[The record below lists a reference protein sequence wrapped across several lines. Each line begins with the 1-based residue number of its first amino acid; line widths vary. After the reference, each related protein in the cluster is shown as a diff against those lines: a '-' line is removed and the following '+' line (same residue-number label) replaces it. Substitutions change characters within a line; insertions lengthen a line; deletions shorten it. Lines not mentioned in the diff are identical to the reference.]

1 MASRNGWKELVLPCI
16 AMVAV
21 ECSAVIA
28 TILIKAASVK
38 GMSYVVFTAYCY
50 ILGTLV
56 FLLLVSLFKRKSVLP
71 QLKFPLFSRI
81 FLIGLFGYGSLFPF
95 KLHIMIDKEK
105 PNPMNLFHVLETG
118 FQANYACTK
127 AYNLVP
133 QLWLQPLAISH
144 QLLPSYLLSSSDVY
158 MFEKSSLRP
167 FLPHVFAHTRIEK
180 VAFRSSSSRAKI
192 MGTFTSICGAL
203 GPKVFSLSSSA
214 IHQRP
219 LGLMSSESNWMIG
232 GLLQAVAFVL
242 VSLGYIIQ
250 SQIMKIYPEE
260 VTVNFFCNLFGTII
274 SLPICFLAEPNLSSW
289 RLSSDLAAVAVLYS
303 GLFGFSFLSFVH
315 IWGIHLKGPFQA
327 NFNCHCSCYECHIP
341 WRSNISWKC
350 DWKPNLC
357 TGLFCVLW
365 GKAKEEEEMI
375 DDDCGLS
382 TTINGRVP
390 LLQSQQS

>member
-21 ECSAVIA
+21 ECSTVIA

-38 GMSYVVFTAYCY
+38 GMSYFVFTAYCY

-81 FLIGLFGYGSLFPF
+81 FLIGLFGFSG
-95 KLHIMIDKEK
+95 
-105 PNPMNLFHVLETG
+105 
-118 FQANYACTK
+118 
-127 AYNLVP
+127 
-133 QLWLQPLAISH
+133 QLCMYKGLQLSSPTLASAISN
-144 QLLPSYLLSSSDVY
+144 LTPAFTFILA
-158 MFEKSSLRP
+158 
-167 FLPHVFAHTRIEK
+167 VF
-180 VAFRSSSSRAKI
+180 F
-192 MGTFTSICGAL
+192 
-203 GPKVFSLSSSA
+203 
-214 IHQRP
+214 RP
-219 LGLMSSESNWMIG
+219 LGLMSSESNWIIG
-232 GLLQAVAFVL
+232 GLLLAVAFVL

-260 VTVNFFCNLFGTII
+260 VTVNFFYNLFGTII

-303 GLFGFSFLSFVH
+303 GLFGFSFLCVVH
-315 IWGIHLKGPFQA
+315 IWGIHLKGPVFVA
-327 NFNCHCSCYECHIP
+327 SF
-341 WRSNISWKC
+341 
-350 DWKPNLC
+350 KPTSIAIAVVMSAIFLGEAIFLGSVIGSLILC
-357 TGLFCVLW
+357 KGLYCVLW
-365 GKAKEEEEMI
+365 GKAKEEEEMRQ
-375 DDDCGLS
+375 DDCGLS

>member
-21 ECSAVIA
+21 ECSTVIA

-38 GMSYVVFTAYCY
+38 GMSYFVFTAYCY

-81 FLIGLFGYGSLFPF
+81 FLIGLFGFSG
-95 KLHIMIDKEK
+95 
-105 PNPMNLFHVLETG
+105 
-118 FQANYACTK
+118 
-127 AYNLVP
+127 
-133 QLWLQPLAISH
+133 QLCMYKGLQ
-144 QLLPSYLLSSSDVY
+144 LSSPTLASTI
-158 MFEKSSLRP
+158 SNLTP
-167 FLPHVFAHTRIEK
+167 VFTFILAVFFRIEN

-203 GPKVFSLSSSA
+203 VIIFYKGPKVFSLSSSA

-219 LGLMSSESNWMIG
+219 LGLMSSESNWIIG
-232 GLLQAVAFVL
+232 GLLLAVAFVL

-260 VTVNFFCNLFGTII
+260 VTVNFFYNLFGTII
-274 SLPICFLAEPNLSSW
+274 FLPICFLAEPNLSSW
-289 RLSSDLAAVAVLYS
+289 RLRAPL
-303 GLFGFSFLSFVH
+303 GLFGFSFLCVVH
-315 IWGIHLKGPFQA
+315 IWGIHLKGPVFVTS
-327 NFNCHCSCYECHIP
+327 F
-341 WRSNISWKC
+341 
-350 DWKPNLC
+350 KPTSIAIAVVMSAIFLGEAIFLGSLILC
-357 TGLFCVLW
+357 TGLYCVLW
-365 GKAKEEEEMI
+365 GTAKEEEEMRE
-375 DDDCGLS
+375 DDCGLS
-382 TTINGRVP
+382 TTISGRVP